1 MADAMTFPVLRVN
14 EIVSCSEE
22 LRVPITAKDLKEP
35 QAAVVQNILE
45 SYLEM
50 FLNLTVDDV
59 KQPSFDAM
67 MLEYPELHE
76 ESFNRLVQ
84 MAAMTRMMRACGIT
98 DFSGQDILSPEP
110 KRLRKLLSG
119 LINFAKFREMQMGTV
134 DMLLVEREQMMQQHS
149 EIMEVNVQLD
159 QRLGEIEAA
168 RQKDAPIAAALEAEC
183 NELSAEINKRNEAQ
197 ATMQTELRQARN
209 ILTDLTDE
217 VAQQIFDINDLQTEC
232 RGLQGQI
239 VQSPERI
246 KREIV
251 TMGSQVEAE
260 KENVSTSERKARDL
274 LVRTE
279 ALGGTKQTIAKA
291 LKTLEDI
298 ASEIQR
304 LQTTAEANEGIQ
316 EVVQQKGDQL
326 KELRAKEH
334 KIKKQIELA
343 RERSSRIAQQQA
355 LKREAAAQSME
366 LARREKDLL
375 TNERK
380 MAENQT
386 KRFNDER
393 QALMSLIE
401 QKKAAHA
408 REMEDI
414 RVQQSSLV
422 NQIIGYHDGVE
433 AAMVEAQ

>member
-1 MADAMTFPVLRVN
+1 MREGAF
-14 EIVSCSEE
+14 C
-22 LRVPITAKDLKEP
+22 
-35 QAAVVQNILE
+35 AASALIGVACLCV
-45 SYLEM
+45 
-50 FLNLTVDDV
+50 
-59 KQPSFDAM
+59 
-67 MLEYPELHE
+67 
-76 ESFNRLVQ
+76 
-84 MAAMTRMMRACGIT
+84 RA
-98 DFSGQDILSPEP
+98 
-110 KRLRKLLSG
+110 RR
-119 LINFAKFREMQMGTV
+119 
-134 DMLLVEREQMMQQHS
+134 
-149 EIMEVNVQLD
+149 
-159 QRLGEIEAA
+159 
-168 RQKDAPIAAALEAEC
+168 
-183 NELSAEINKRNEAQ
+183 
-197 ATMQTELRQARN
+197 
-209 ILTDLTDE
+209 
-217 VAQQIFDINDLQTEC
+217 
-232 RGLQGQI
+232 
-239 VQSPERI
+239 
-246 KREIV
+246 
-251 TMGSQVEAE
+251 
-260 KENVSTSERKARDL
+260 
-274 LVRTE
+274 
-279 ALGGTKQTIAKA
+279 
-291 LKTLEDI
+291 
-298 ASEIQR
+298 
-304 LQTTAEANEGIQ
+304 ANEGIQ